1 LVVKLAVNG
10 AQVEPAADGA
20 RLVLEKSGRKIAY
33 SRLSVTEA
41 TGKELPARMEAVEA
55 GARLSAAAAGAN
67 WSAESSLRAPHLL
80 RAAAAGDSRAP
91 ALAVMV
97 NDADAVYPVRIDP
110 TFSDANWVS
119 MGGFPGANGTVH
131 AAVRDGSG
139 NLYIGGESTI
149 AGNTI
154 ANYVAQWNGSSWSAL
169 GSGMNNGV
177 VALAVSGGTLYAG
190 AFFTTTGGSAANYIA
205 QWNGGAVGPPSVRG
219 CQVAMNT
226 APLCLRWRCRDTE
239 RYVN

>member
-1 LVVKLAVNG
+1 
-10 AQVEPAADGA
+10 
-20 RLVLEKSGRKIAY
+20 
-33 SRLSVTEA
+33 
-41 TGKELPARMEAVEA
+41 M
-55 GARLSAAAAGAN
+55 
-67 WSAESSLRAPHLL
+67 
-80 RAAAAGDSRAP
+80 
-91 ALAVMV
+91 M
-97 NDADAVYPVRIDP
+97 NDAEAVYPLRIDP
-110 TFSDANWVS
+110 TFSDADWVS

-139 NLYIGGESTI
+139 NLYIGGEFTI

-154 ANYVAQWNGSSWSAL
+154 
-169 GSGMNNGV
+169 
-177 VALAVSGGTLYAG
+177 
-190 AFFTTTGGSAANYIA
+190 ANYIA